1 MMNGISIYSEAD
13 SGTTTVPNLFI
24 DYYMP
29 AANGTYV
36 KVYLY
41 LLRCLTTLAFSI
53 SLSAI
58 ADHLDETEK
67 DILRALKYW
76 EKEGVLALLWN
87 GDEIEGITLLQL
99 RERERTTHTP
109 NSLSKTT
116 DTRQTDSFTDSF
128 SSAPDAFLAT
138 QEDLTPASTHNTAK
152 STRPNYSPSQITQLS
167 ESEDVKFLLNTIEL
181 YLERFLTQ
189 DDIQLVLYLYE
200 SIGFSKELIIHLY
213 DYCISKNKKSTAYIE
228 KVALSW
234 DEAGIDTVEKAE
246 QATIV
251 YESYFNAVNKA
262 FALNRAPGNSERQFL
277 KRWGSYNFPISL
289 IEEAC
294 NRTLLQAGKPDFKY
308 ADKILR
314 SWHEKGVTSL
324 SDIAKLDEEHARASK
339 KAATQVAS
347 NAPRPQN
354 NRFNAF
360 PQREYSKEDISSLE
374 QRLLNR
380 GK

>member
-1 MMNGISIYSEAD
+1 M
-13 SGTTTVPNLFI
+13 
-24 DYYMP
+24 
-29 AANGTYV
+29 
-36 KVYLY
+36 
-41 LLRCLTTLAFSI
+41 
-53 SLSAI
+53 
-58 ADHLDETEK
+58 
-67 DILRALKYW
+67 
-76 EKEGVLALLWN
+76 
-87 GDEIEGITLLQL
+87 
-99 RERERTTHTP
+99 
-109 NSLSKTT
+109 
-116 DTRQTDSFTDSF
+116 
-128 SSAPDAFLAT
+128 
-138 QEDLTPASTHNTAK
+138 
-152 STRPNYSPSQITQLS
+152 S

-189 DDIQLVLYLYE
+189 DDIQLILYIYE

-213 DYCISKNKKSTAYIE
+213 DYCISKNKKSSAYIE

-234 DEAGIDTVEKAE
+234 AEAGIDTVEKAE

-314 SWHEKGVTSL
+314 TWHEKGVTSL
-324 SDIAKLDEEHARASK
+324 SDIAKLDEEHAKTFK
-339 KAATQVAS
+339 KPINQTTNQT
-347 NAPRPQN
+347 APRPQN

-360 PQREYSKEDISSLE
+360 PQREYSKDEISSLE

-380 GK
+380 GTQA

>member
-1 MMNGISIYSEAD
+1 MNEISIYSEAD

-87 GDEIEGITLLQL
+87 ENEIEGITLLQL
-99 RERERTTHTP
+99 RERDTHNP
-109 NSLSKTT
+109 RIIT
-116 DTRQTDSFTDSF
+116 DTASMRQTP
-128 SSAPDAFLAT
+128 SANNTVPVVQDTFLAT
-138 QEDLTPASTHNTAK
+138 QEETTSPQPATKA
-152 STRPNYSPSQITQLS
+152 TRPNYSPSQITQLS

-189 DDIQLVLYLYE
+189 DDIQLVLYIYE

-213 DYCISKNKKSTAYIE
+213 DYCISKNKKSNAYIE

-234 DEAGIDTVEKAE
+234 AEAGIDTVEKAE

-314 SWHEKGVTSL
+314 TWHEKGVTSL
-324 SDIAKLDEEHARASK
+324 SDIAKLDEEHAKTFK
-339 KAATQVAS
+339 KPAPQTINQT
-347 NAPRPQN
+347 APRPQN

-360 PQREYSKEDISSLE
+360 PQREYSKDDISSLE
-374 QRLLNR
+374 QRLLHR
-380 GK
+380 GTQS

>member
-1 MMNGISIYSEAD
+1 MNEISIYSEAD

-87 GDEIEGITLLQL
+87 EGEIEGITLLQL
-99 RERERTTHTP
+99 RERTIHNTTTTATEPTVVRHT
-109 NSLSKTT
+109 TTIT
-116 DTRQTDSFTDSF
+116 DTTPTTQDT
-128 SSAPDAFLAT
+128 FLAT
-138 QEDLTPASTHNTAK
+138 QEELSSPQPATKA
-152 STRPNYSPSQITQLS
+152 TRPNYSPSQITQLS

-189 DDIQLVLYLYE
+189 DDIQLILYIYE

-213 DYCISKNKKSTAYIE
+213 DYCISKNKKSSAYIE

-234 DEAGIDTVEKAE
+234 AEAGIDTVEKAE

-314 SWHEKGVTSL
+314 TWHEKGVTSL
-324 SDIAKLDEEHARASK
+324 SDIAKLDEEHAKTFK
-339 KAATQVAS
+339 KSINQATNQT
-347 NAPRPQN
+347 APRPQN

-360 PQREYSKEDISSLE
+360 PQREYSKDEISSLE

-380 GK
+380 GTQA

>member
-1 MMNGISIYSEAD
+1 MNEISIYSEAD

-87 GDEIEGITLLQL
+87 EDEIEGITLLQL
-99 RERERTTHTP
+99 REREAHNPRTIA
-109 NSLSKTT
+109 NT
-116 DTRQTDSFTDSF
+116 DSMRQTTSTNNTVPVIQDT
-128 SSAPDAFLAT
+128 FLAT
-138 QEDLTPASTHNTAK
+138 QEETSAPQPVTKA
-152 STRPNYSPSQITQLS
+152 TRPNYSPSQITQLS

-189 DDIQLVLYLYE
+189 DDIQLVLYIYE

-213 DYCISKNKKSTAYIE
+213 DYCISKNKKSNAYIE

-234 DEAGIDTVEKAE
+234 AEVGIDTVEKAE

-314 SWHEKGVTSL
+314 TWHEKGVTSL
-324 SDIAKLDEEHARASK
+324 SDIAKLDEEHAKTFK
-339 KAATQVAS
+339 KPATQTTNQS
-347 NAPRPQN
+347 APRPQN

-360 PQREYSKEDISSLE
+360 PQREYSKDDISSLE
-374 QRLLNR
+374 QRLLHR
-380 GK
+380 GTQS

>member
-1 MMNGISIYSEAD
+1 MNEISIYSEAD

-87 GDEIEGITLLQL
+87 EDEIEGITLLQL
-99 RERERTTHTP
+99 RERDAHNPRTITNTTATP
-109 NSLSKTT
+109 QPTSINSTVPVVQ
-116 DTRQTDSFTDSF
+116 DT
-128 SSAPDAFLAT
+128 FLAT
-138 QEDLTPASTHNTAK
+138 QEETTSTQPVTKA
-152 STRPNYSPSQITQLS
+152 TRPNYSPSQITQLS

-189 DDIQLVLYLYE
+189 DDIQLVLYIYE

-213 DYCISKNKKSTAYIE
+213 DYCISKNKKSNAYIE

-234 DEAGIDTVEKAE
+234 AEAGIDTVEKAE

-314 SWHEKGVTSL
+314 TWHEKGVTSL
-324 SDIAKLDEEHARASK
+324 SDIAKLDEEHAKMFK
-339 KAATQVAS
+339 KPAVQPQNQAAA
-347 NAPRPQN
+347 RPQN

-360 PQREYSKEDISSLE
+360 PQREYSKDDISSLE

-380 GK
+380 GTQA

>member
-1 MMNGISIYSEAD
+1 MNEISIYSEAD

-87 GDEIEGITLLQL
+87 EDEIEGITLLQL
-99 RERERTTHTP
+99 RERDAHNPRTI
-109 NSLSKTT
+109 T
-116 DTRQTDSFTDSF
+116 DTTAMLQTT
-128 SSAPDAFLAT
+128 SANSTVPVVQDTFLAT
-138 QEDLTPASTHNTAK
+138 SEETNAPQPVTKA
-152 STRPNYSPSQITQLS
+152 TRPNYSPSQITQLS
-167 ESEDVKFLLNTIEL
+167 ESEDVKFLFNTIEL

-189 DDIQLVLYLYE
+189 DDIQLVLYIYE

-213 DYCISKNKKSTAYIE
+213 DYCISKNKKSNAYIE

-234 DEAGIDTVEKAE
+234 AEAGIDTVEKAE

-314 SWHEKGVTSL
+314 TWHEKGVTSL
-324 SDIAKLDEEHARASK
+324 SDIAKLDEEHAKTFK
-339 KAATQVAS
+339 KPSMQPQNQAAT
-347 NAPRPQN
+347 RPQN

-360 PQREYSKEDISSLE
+360 PQREYSKDDISSLE

-380 GK
+380 GTQA